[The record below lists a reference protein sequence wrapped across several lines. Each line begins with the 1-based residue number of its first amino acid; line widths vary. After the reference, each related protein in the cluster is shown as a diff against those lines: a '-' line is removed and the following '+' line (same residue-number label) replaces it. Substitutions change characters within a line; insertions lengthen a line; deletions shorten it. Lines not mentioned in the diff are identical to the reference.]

1 MQVLQVLWP
10 AGLDKHVLLEQRGRR
25 GLVIVLKLQDS
36 WRKRRDRGSAWMN
49 LKLCVTVTVDKWPYG
64 EDESSL
70 GACQGHLSA
79 RTVNCLRINRGFRK
93 V

>member
-1 MQVLQVLWP
+1 
-10 AGLDKHVLLEQRGRR
+10 
-25 GLVIVLKLQDS
+25 
-36 WRKRRDRGSAWMN
+36 MN

-79 RTVNCLRINRGFRK
+79 RTVNCLRINCGFRK
-93 V
+93 D